1 MVLSFSEYKN
11 LPKGRIAKHDY
22 KSPKSPSQKTTRRR
36 TPLLTNRKK
45 SKTPKASPK
54 VAQTKMKSGKY
65 YYIED
70 SRGIDDRKTVFK
82 GKYSHIRHIRDDK
95 YLMFDDVEF
104 IVNPYDRA
112 GTPNG
117 FDPSGHRFVEVS
129 RHSPS
134 SKKES
139 ASSKKESASS

>member
-1 MVLSFSEYKN
+1 MVLSFSEYKD
-11 LPKGRIAKHDY
+11 LQKGRIAKHDY

-36 TPLLTNRKK
+36 KTPLLTNRKK

-54 VAQTKMKSGKY
+54 LAQTKMKSGKH

-70 SRGIDDRKTVFK
+70 SRGRDDRKTVFK
-82 GKYSHIRHIRDDK
+82 GKYSHIRDDG

-104 IVNPYDRA
+104 IVNPYHRA

-117 FDPSGHRFVEVS
+117 FNSSGHRFVEVS
-129 RHSPS
+129 RDSPS

-139 ASSKKESASS
+139 ASSKIYYT

>member
-1 MVLSFSEYKN
+1 MVLLFSDYKN

-22 KSPKSPSQKTTRRR
+22 KSPKSPSQKTKRRR
-36 TPLLTNRKK
+36 TSRLTNRKK

-54 VAQTKMKSGKY
+54 LAQTKMESGKH

-70 SRGIDDRKTVFK
+70 SRGRDDHKTVFK
-82 GKYSHIRHIRDDK
+82 GKYNHIRHDG

-104 IVNPYDRA
+104 IVNPDNRA
-112 GTPNG
+112 VTPNG
-117 FDPSGHRFVEVS
+117 FNSSGHRFVEVS

-139 ASSKKESASS
+139 ASS

>member
-54 VAQTKMKSGKY
+54 LAQTKMKSGKH

-70 SRGIDDRKTVFK
+70 SRGRDDRKTVFK
-82 GKYSHIRHIRDDK
+82 GKYSHIRDDG

-112 GTPNG
+112 GIPHG
-117 FDPSGHRFVEVS
+117 FNFSGHRFVEVS

-139 ASSKKESASS
+139 ASS

>member
-1 MVLSFSEYKN
+1 MVLLFSEYKN

-22 KSPKSPSQKTTRRR
+22 KSPKSPSQITMRKRKGPR
-36 TPLLTNRKK
+36 LTNRKK
-45 SKTPKASPK
+45 GKTPKASPK

-70 SRGIDDRKTVFK
+70 SRGRDDRKTVFK

-134 SKKES
+134 SKKSNEIV
-139 ASSKKESASS
+139 

>member
-1 MVLSFSEYKN
+1 MELSFSEYKN

-36 TPLLTNRKK
+36 KTHLLTNGKK

-54 VAQTKMKSGKY
+54 LAQTKMKSGKH

-82 GKYSHIRHIRDDK
+82 GKYSHIRDDG

-117 FDPSGHRFVEVS
+117 FNSSGHRFVEVS

-139 ASSKKESASS
+139 ASS

>member
-1 MVLSFSEYKN
+1 MVLLFSEYKN

-22 KSPKSPSQKTTRRR
+22 KSPKSPSQITMRKRKGPR
-36 TPLLTNRKK
+36 LTNRKN

-54 VAQTKMKSGKY
+54 VAQTKMKSGKH

-70 SRGIDDRKTVFK
+70 SRGRDDRKTVFK
-82 GKYSHIRHIRDDK
+82 GKYSHIRDDG

-104 IVNPYDRA
+104 IVNPYHRA

-117 FDPSGHRFVEVS
+117 FNSSGHRFVEVS

-134 SKKES
+134 SKKSNENV
-139 ASSKKESASS
+139 